1 MTQADSEI
9 PARAAAAWNSS
20 MWDSATRTRSCASLR
35 AWAGFRRLMRSVVG
49 MVTNVL
55 RLSSGHKSIA
65 APGMSDWCITL
76 VLTMTHPTRSTDAR
90 EERGRQLARAAQ
102 IRRVGRR
109 WAVPSQTRASER
121 YLVDVEGAACTCPDY
136 AEYRGTC
143 KHQHAVLF
151 WIAWGRDVGEDGS
164 VTETV
169 TIKRRT
175 YPQKDWRAY
184 DASQAHEKEYVER
197 LLRALCA
204 GVPQPPRTPGPGRRP
219 LAIGDEVFSA
229 VMKIYTRLP
238 SRRVESDLHEAAA
251 RGHLGRVAHY
261 TSLQKFLADPAT
273 TPILTS
279 LVEQSAAPLAVIEA
293 GQYAVDSSGFSTAV
307 YDRWFSQKH
316 GKLYSKNAWV
326 KLHVM
331 VGTVTHAVTSALV
344 TSGGDC
350 PQLPELVRRTRA
362 HHDVRELSAD
372 GAYSSVRNHDV
383 LDALRVEA
391 FIPFN
396 PNAKVNPKAPAW
408 SRHLYEFLMNQ
419 EKFLQHYHRR
429 SNIETTFA
437 MIKAKLG
444 AAVATRKPTAQANEV
459 LAKCVAHN
467 LCCVVKAIFTAG
479 LAPTFWPDAPA
490 VPPTPALA
498 PAEAS
503 SDSDDD
509 DEPGAP

>member
-35 AWAGFRRLMRSVVG
+35 AWAGFRRLMRSLVV
-49 MVTNVL
+49 MEANVL
-55 RLSSGHKSIA
+55 RPSSAHKSVS
-65 APGMSDWCITL
+65 APGMSDCCVTL
-76 VLTMTHPTRSTDAR
+76 VLTMTHTRSTDAR

-109 WAVPSQTRASER
+109 WAVPSQTRAAER

-136 AEYRGTC
+136 EEHRGTC

-169 TIKRRT
+169 TIKRKT
-175 YPQKDWRAY
+175 YRQKDWRAY
-184 DASQAHEKEYVER
+184 DASQTHEKEYVER

-229 VMKIYTRLP
+229 IMKIYTRLP
-238 SRRVESDLHEAAA
+238 SRRVESDLRDAAA

-261 TSLQKFLADPAT
+261 TSLQKFLADSAT
-273 TPILTS
+273 TPILSS

-293 GQYAVDSSGFSTAV
+293 GQYAVDSTGFSTAV
-307 YDRWFSQKH
+307 YDRWFSEKH
-316 GKLYSKNAWV
+316 GKLCSKNTWV

-344 TSGGDC
+344 TSEGDC

-372 GAYSSVRNHDV
+372 KAYSSIDNHAV
-383 LDALRVEA
+383 LDRLGVEA
-391 FIPFN
+391 YIPF
-396 PNAKVNPKAPAW
+396 KVNAVVNPQAPVW
-408 SRHLYEFLMNQ
+408 SRHLCEFLLNQ
-419 EKFLQHYHRR
+419 EKFRVHYHRR
-429 SNIETTFA
+429 SNVEATFG

-444 AAVATRKPTAQANEV
+444 AAVATRRPIAQANEV

-490 VPPTPALA
+490 SLPLSL
-498 PAEAS
+498 AS
-503 SDSDDD
+503 SND
-509 DEPGAP
+509 DERGAP